1 MFKDIRNFC
10 VDDVFRL
17 TAFNDKIDVINYTE
31 IDHFDD
37 SKIFIRYDGGT
48 VNIKGENL
56 IIAKLLNDEILIN
69 GKIKMVEFKW

>member
-10 VDDVFRL
+10 VDNVFRL

-37 SKIFIRYDGGT
+37 RKIFIRYDGGT

-56 IIAKLLNDEILIN
+56 IIAKLLDDEILIN
-69 GKIKMVEFKW
+69 GIIKMVEFK